1 MYKSMHITGHIPNSV
16 YLACSGGMDS
26 MVCLHFLRRSG
37 REVTCLYFHH
47 GTEHADMARS
57 FLEGFVGPKLV
68 VGHIDKVPT
77 KGRSK
82 EDFWREERYKFLD
95 GYADRK
101 VITCHHLDDQIETF
115 LQGVVHGRLNR
126 TIASSRG
133 NYLRPFLRV
142 PKQVIADYA
151 KRHDVLYV
159 DDPSNLDNRY
169 TRNRIRNNIIPELL
183 AVNPGLHKSM
193 DNLLRSDDT

>member
-1 MYKSMHITGHIPNSV
+1 MRITGTIPTSV
-16 YLACSGGMDS
+16 YLACSGGVDS

-37 REVTCLYFHH
+37 RDVTCVYFHH
-47 GTEHADMARS
+47 GTEHADMALS
-57 FLEGFVGPKLV
+57 FLEGFVGPELI
-68 VGHIDKVPT
+68 VGRLDRVMP

-95 GYADRK
+95 QFIDKK

-115 LQGVVHGRLNR
+115 LQGVAHGRLNR

-142 PKQVIADYA
+142 PKQVFSDYA
-151 KRHDVLYV
+151 HRHAIAYV
-159 DDPSNLDNRY
+159 DDPSNRDNSY
-169 TRNRIRNNIIPELL
+169 TRNRIRNNIIPQLL
-183 AVNPGLHKSM
+183 VVNPGLYKSM
-193 DNLLRSDDT
+193 SNMLQSECH